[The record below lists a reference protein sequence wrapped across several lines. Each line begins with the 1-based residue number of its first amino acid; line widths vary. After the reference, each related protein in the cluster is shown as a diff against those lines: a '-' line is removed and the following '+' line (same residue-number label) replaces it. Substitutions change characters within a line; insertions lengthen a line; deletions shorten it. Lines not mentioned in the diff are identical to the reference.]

1 MATTTRSGK
10 PIPLPPMNLRLMQ
23 DSDEQ
28 FVQSGILLA
37 QLLYRYGLK
46 SDDALID
53 VGCSVGR
60 VPVGLLAGTDFQGR
74 YLGFDVMKRQVT
86 WAAQNLAPLATDFTF
101 AHLDVINDRYNP
113 KGTIAPERARF
124 PARPGRFDFCCLFSI
139 FTHFYKE
146 DTQRYLREIRRVLKP
161 GGLVV
166 ATWFL
171 YDEER
176 LPRAVGSPVYPMAH
190 RLDEVTVYTEI
201 SDPLRA
207 IAFDE
212 SYVRTMVKNAGLEV
226 VRIDRGKWAGE
237 EADEFQDFVVLRRP
251 QDGVSVSL
259 RKLAGRAKRALIR
272 RPPVARASRP
282 GPTAS
287 SPDQP
292 RPG

>member
-1 MATTTRSGK
+1 
-10 PIPLPPMNLRLMQ
+10 MQ

-28 FVQSGILLA
+28 FVKSGISLA
-37 QLLYRYGLK
+37 QLLYRYGLT

-60 VPVGLLAGTDFQGR
+60 VPVGLLAGTDFHGR
-74 YLGFDVMKRQVT
+74 YLGFDVMKRHVT
-86 WAAQNLAPLATDFTF
+86 WAAQNLAPVAAGFTF

-113 KGTIAPERARF
+113 KGTVAPESARF
-124 PARPGRFDFCCLFSI
+124 PARAARFDFCCLFSI
-139 FTHFYKE
+139 FTHFYRE
-146 DTQRYLREIRRVLKP
+146 DIQHYLHEIRRVLKP

-176 LPRAVGSPVYPMAH
+176 LPKAVGSPVYPMAH
-190 RLDEVTVYTEI
+190 RLDEVTIYTNL

-212 SYVRTMVKNAGLEV
+212 NYVRTMVKNAGLEV
-226 VRIDRGKWAGE
+226 VRIDRGKWTGD

-251 QDGVSVSL
+251 EDRVSVSL
-259 RKLAGRAKRALIR
+259 RTLAGRAKLALIR
-272 RPPVARASRP
+272 RPPVARAARS

-287 SPDQP
+287 LPARPP
-292 RPG
+292 RG

>member
-1 MATTTRSGK
+1 MTTTTQSGK
-10 PIPLPPMNLRLMQ
+10 KIPLPPMNLRLMR

-28 FVQSGILLA
+28 FVKSGISLA
-37 QLLYRYGLK
+37 RLLYRYGLQP
-46 SDDALID
+46 DHALID

-60 VPVGLLAGTDFQGR
+60 VPVGLLAGTDFHGR

-86 WAAQNLAPLATDFTF
+86 WAAQNIAPVAAGFTF

-113 KGTIAPERARF
+113 KGKVAPEKARF
-124 PARPGRFDFCCLFSI
+124 PARTAGFDFCCLFSI

-146 DTQRYLREIRRVLKP
+146 DIDHYLREIHRVLRP

-171 YDEER
+171 YDEQR
-176 LPRAVGSPVYPMAH
+176 LPKAVTSPVYPMAH
-190 RLDEVTVYTEI
+190 RLDEVTIYAEL
-201 SDPLRA
+201 SNPLRA

-212 SYVRTMVKNAGLEV
+212 TFVRTMVKNSGLEV

-251 QDGVSVSL
+251 EDDVSAPRRGQVS
-259 RKLAGRAKRALIR
+259 RAMRTLMHR
-272 RPPVARASRP
+272 NP
-282 GPTAS
+282 GLGT
-287 SPDQP
+287 P
-292 RPG
+292 R